1 MRLSFGK
8 NSFFLQV
15 IINPWAFKSVPPVVE
30 IANIK
35 SKFRN
40 GSFFKVEELD
50 STEGR
55 YKIIFDDEVKSLWK
69 KHFDLTMLW
78 DEAISPAVE
87 EIKSQITYRNLNIKP
102 GAWSLFFP
110 GGVKKH
116 LDRLES
122 KSQSEGWNLLDEQ
135 ASDLYRDNLIAKQ
148 KAAEVQLK
156 AKIESFKLEIEK
168 SESLEEL
175 EKIITSQD
183 GDFVENLD
191 EETTGRIQKKRDSFE
206 EIDEPINFDNPNY
219 TSDPNVG
226 GSKVRRGR
234 IRRY

>member
-1 MRLSFGK
+1 MG
-8 NSFFLQV
+8 
-15 IINPWAFKSVPPVVE
+15 
-30 IANIK
+30 
-35 SKFRN
+35 
-40 GSFFKVEELD
+40 
-50 STEGR
+50 
-55 YKIIFDDEVKSLWK
+55 
-69 KHFDLTMLW
+69 
-78 DEAISPAVE
+78 
-87 EIKSQITYRNLNIKP
+87 
-102 GAWSLFFP
+102 LFFP

-156 AKIESFKLEIEK
+156 AKIERFKLEIEK

-175 EKIITSQD
+175 EKIIASQVA
-183 GDFVENLD
+183 DFVENLD
-191 EETTGRIQKKRDSFE
+191 EETTGRIQKKRESFE
-206 EIDEPINFDNPNY
+206 DIDEPINFDNPNY

>member
-1 MRLSFGK
+1 
-8 NSFFLQV
+8 
-15 IINPWAFKSVPPVVE
+15 
-30 IANIK
+30 
-35 SKFRN
+35 
-40 GSFFKVEELD
+40 
-50 STEGR
+50 
-55 YKIIFDDEVKSLWK
+55 
-69 KHFDLTMLW
+69 
-78 DEAISPAVE
+78 
-87 EIKSQITYRNLNIKP
+87 
-102 GAWSLFFP
+102 
-110 GGVKKH
+110 KH